1 MNMRNFTQK
10 VFLSG
15 FAILLAF
22 NFNLQAQD
30 ETQNEAQIE
39 RAKQKY
45 KRSLK
50 YNDFAVAKDAI
61 YDLIILEP
69 NNNSYL
75 DSLAYMYFEF
85 NQYASAALVSRD
97 ALKKEPNNQMMLQIG
112 AKSLDQLGAL
122 DQSLKMYQKLYNIS
136 DDGFVLYEV
145 IQKQYD
151 LKQYDEAMI
160 NSELLLG
167 KRIVEGSRVY
177 AKDEEGNEIEV
188 PFKAVIKNLQG
199 MIARGQGDEESA
211 KKYFNSALSLAP
223 NYALAKENLNP
234 KD

>member
-1 MNMRNFTQK
+1 MRNFTQK
-10 VFLSG
+10 AFLSG
-15 FAILLAF
+15 LAILLAF
-22 NFNLQAQD
+22 SFDLNAQD
-30 ETQNEAQIE
+30 STTNEAAIE

-45 KRSLK
+45 NRSIK
-50 YNDFAVAKDAI
+50 YNDFAIAKDAI
-61 YDLIILEP
+61 YDLIVLEP
-69 NNNSYL
+69 NNSSYL

-85 NQYASAALVSRD
+85 SQYASAALVSRD
-97 ALKKEPNNQMMLQIG
+97 ALKRNPNNQMLLQIG

-122 DQSLKMYQKLYNIS
+122 EQALKMYQRLYNIS
-136 DDGFVLYEV
+136 DDGFVLYEI

-151 LKQYDEAMI
+151 LKQYDDAMI

-167 KRIVEGSRVY
+167 KRIVDGSNVY
-177 AKDEEGNEIEV
+177 AKDEAGNEIEV

-199 MIARGQGDEESA
+199 MIARAQGNEESA

-223 NYALAKENLNP
+223 NYALPKENLNP

>member
-1 MNMRNFTQK
+1 MNMQNITQK
-10 VFLSG
+10 VVLSV
-15 FAILLAF
+15 FALLLAF
-22 NFNLQAQD
+22 NFNVKAQND
-30 ETQNEAQIE
+30 AEIE

-45 KRSLK
+45 SRSIK

-61 YDLIILEP
+61 YDLLILEP
-69 NNNSYL
+69 NNTSYL

-85 NQYASAALVSRD
+85 NQFASAALVGRD
-97 ALKKEPNNQMMLQIG
+97 ALKNKPNNQMMLQIS
-112 AKSLDQLGAL
+112 AKSLGQLGAL
-122 DQSLKMYQKLYNIS
+122 DQSLKMYQKLYTIS
-136 DDGFVLYEV
+136 DDPYVLFEV

-151 LKQYDEAMI
+151 LKKYDDAMI

-167 KRIVEGSRVY
+167 KRVVEGSRVY
-177 AKDEEGNEIEV
+177 AEDKEGNEIEV

-199 MIARGQGDEESA
+199 MIARAQGNEESA

>member
-10 VFLSG
+10 VVLTG
-15 FAILLAF
+15 FAILMVF
-22 NFNLQAQD
+22 NFNLQAQN
-30 ETQNEAQIE
+30 ETQHEVQIE

-45 KRSLK
+45 SRSIM

-69 NNNSYL
+69 NNSSYL

-85 NQYASAALVSRD
+85 NQFASAALVGRD
-97 ALKKEPNNQMMLQIG
+97 ALKRNPNNQMILQIS

-122 DQSLKMYQKLYNIS
+122 DQSLKMYQKLYNVS
-136 DDGFVLYEV
+136 DDGFVLYEI
-145 IQKQYD
+145 IQKQYA
-151 LKQYDEAMI
+151 LKKYDDAMI

-167 KRIVEGSRVY
+167 KRIVEGNRVY
-177 AKDEEGNEIEV
+177 AEDEEGNEIEV

-223 NYALAKENLNP
+223 NYALAKENLIP

>member
-10 VFLSG
+10 VFFSG
-15 FAILLAF
+15 FTILMAI

-30 ETQNEAQIE
+30 ETPQKAQIE
-39 RAKQKY
+39 KAKQKY
-45 KRSLK
+45 NRSMR
-50 YNDFAVAKDAI
+50 YNDLAVAKDAL
-61 YDLIILEP
+61 YDLIVLEP

-97 ALKKEPNNQMMLQIG
+97 ALSRNPNNQTLMQIS

-122 DQSLKMYQKLYNIS
+122 EQALKMYQKLYNIS
-136 DDGFVLYEV
+136 DDASVLFEI

-151 LKQYDEAMI
+151 LKQYDDAMI
-160 NSELLLG
+160 NTELLLG
-167 KRIVEGSRVY
+167 KRMVDGSNVY
-177 AKDEEGNEIEV
+177 AQDAEGNEIEV
-188 PFKAVIKNLQG
+188 PFKAVIKNVQG
-199 MIARGQGDEESA
+199 MIAREQGDEESA

-223 NYALAKENLNP
+223 NYALPKENLNP

>member
-1 MNMRNFTQK
+1 MRNFTQK
-10 VFLSG
+10 IVLSVF
-15 FAILLAF
+15 ALLLVF
-22 NFNLQAQD
+22 NFDLTA
-30 ETQNEAQIE
+30 QNEAEIE

-45 KRSLK
+45 SRSIK
-50 YNDFAVAKDAI
+50 YNDFAVAKNAI
-61 YDLIILEP
+61 YDLLILEP
-69 NNNSYL
+69 NNTSYL

-85 NQYASAALVSRD
+85 NQFASAALVGRD
-97 ALKKEPNNQMMLQIG
+97 ALKNNPNNQMMLQIS

-122 DQSLKMYQKLYNIS
+122 DQSLKMYQKLYTIS
-136 DDGFVLYEV
+136 DDGFVLFEV

-151 LKQYDEAMI
+151 LKKYDDAMI

-177 AKDEEGNEIEV
+177 AKDQNGNEIEV

-211 KKYFNSALSLAP
+211 KKYFNSALNLAP
-223 NYALAKENLNP
+223 NYALPKENLNP

>member
-1 MNMRNFTQK
+1 MRNFTQK
-10 VFLSG
+10 VVLSG
-15 FAILLAF
+15 FAILMAF
-22 NFNLQAQD
+22 NFNLHAQE
-30 ETQNEAQIE
+30 ETKNEAQIE

-45 KRSLK
+45 NRSLK

-151 LKQYDEAMI
+151 LKQYDDAMI

-177 AKDEEGNEIEV
+177 AKDEAGNEIEV

-199 MIARGQGDEESA
+199 MIARAQGDEESA

-223 NYALAKENLNP
+223 NYALPKENLNP